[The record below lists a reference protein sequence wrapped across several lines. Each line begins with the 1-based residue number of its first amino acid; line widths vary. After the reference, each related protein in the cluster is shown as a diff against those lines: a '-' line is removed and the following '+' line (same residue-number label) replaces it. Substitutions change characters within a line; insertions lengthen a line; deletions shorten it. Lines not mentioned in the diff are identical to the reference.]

1 MKKRILFLNLLL
13 TTPMLLISCGTNG
26 NSAVSNT
33 TLTSSETVSNV
44 STANSGGRGGE
55 GGNATSIAA
64 SGSIALNE
72 ARWSYDATNN
82 VYYQIGQSYCSA
94 PVDSSLQTMG
104 IFVPGNYFT
113 GTKNSDGTYTC
124 QVNASG
130 TVASYTASTAPIV
143 FPVNTPGYASQAEAS
158 SYSYSSLSSYLKAGF
173 IYVQAGMR
181 GKNVAS
187 GQAPWGVTDLK
198 AAIRDYRYNASKL
211 PGSTSRIFTFGMS
224 GGGAQSSL
232 MGASGDSPLY
242 TPYLESIG
250 APLKDADGNDL
261 SDAVAGAMCWC
272 PITSLDEGDEAYE
285 WNMGQFFTS
294 STRASGTFTKALSDD
309 MASAYA
315 DFINGI
321 GLKNN
326 GETLALTQSSSG
338 IYLAGSYFDYIVSV
352 IKESLNNYLADTYGT
367 DTSSKATY
375 VSSLGSW
382 ASFDSASGEAS
393 IADLGGFIKAD
404 KQASKSVGAFDS
416 PSRNATENTVF
427 RSTASTSDAGHFD
440 AVEKKL
446 LEDNKTKYA
455 ALSGYVDYTS
465 AFAAD
470 FASTDTVGKT
480 VSDRS
485 DMYNPMYYLD
495 DYYQG
500 YNTSKV
506 ASYWRIRTGINQ
518 TDTALTTEANLA
530 LALQDNATV
539 SSVDFAT
546 VWGKAHTEAERSGNS
561 STNFISWVEECA
573 K

>member
-1 MKKRILFLNLLL
+1 M
-13 TTPMLLISCGTNG
+13 GG
-26 NSAVSNT
+26 SA
-33 TLTSSETVSNV
+33 
-44 STANSGGRGGE
+44 A
-55 GGNATSIAA
+55 SIVA
-64 SGSIALNE
+64 SGSIDINE
-72 ARWSYDATNN
+72 AKWSYDATNN
-82 VYYQIGQSYCSA
+82 VYYQIGLSYCSA
-94 PVDSSLQTMG
+94 PVDSSLETMG
-104 IFVPGNYFT
+104 IFVPGAYFT

-124 QVNASG
+124 QVNAQGS
-130 TVASYTASTAPIV
+130 VASYTASSAPIV
-143 FPVNTPGYASQAEAS
+143 FPVNTPGYASQAEPS
-158 SYSYSSLSSYLKAGF
+158 SYSYSSISSYLAAGF

-181 GKNVAS
+181 GKNVTS

-198 AAIRDYRYNASKL
+198 AAVRDYRYNASKL
-211 PGSTSRIFTFGMS
+211 PGSTSKIFTFGMS

-242 TPYLESIG
+242 TPYLEAIG
-250 APLKDADGNDL
+250 APLKDQNGNDL
-261 SDAVAGAMCWC
+261 SDAVAGSMCWC

-294 STRASGTFTKALSDD
+294 SSRTNGTFTKALSDD

-326 GETLALTQSSSG
+326 GETLSLTQSSSG
-338 IYLAGSYFDYIVSV
+338 FYLSGTYYDYIVSV
-352 IKESLNNYLADTYGT
+352 VSESLNNYLSDTYGT
-367 DTSSKATY
+367 DTSSKASY

-382 ASFDSASGEAS
+382 ASFDSASNTAS
-393 IADLGGFIKAD
+393 ITDLSGFIKAD

-416 PSRNATENTVF
+416 PSGNATENTVF
-427 RSTASTSDAGHFD
+427 RSTEATSAAGHFD

-455 ALSGYVDYTS
+455 SLSGYTDYTS
-465 AFAAD
+465 AFTAD
-470 FASTDTVGKT
+470 FQATDSVGKDVT
-480 VSDRS
+480 YRS
-485 DMYNPMYYLD
+485 EMYNPMYYLD

-506 ASYWRIRTGINQ
+506 ASFWRIRTGINQ
-518 TDTALTTEANLA
+518 TDTALTTEANLS
-530 LALQDNATV
+530 LALKNNASV

-561 STNFISWVEECA
+561 TSNFISWVEDCT